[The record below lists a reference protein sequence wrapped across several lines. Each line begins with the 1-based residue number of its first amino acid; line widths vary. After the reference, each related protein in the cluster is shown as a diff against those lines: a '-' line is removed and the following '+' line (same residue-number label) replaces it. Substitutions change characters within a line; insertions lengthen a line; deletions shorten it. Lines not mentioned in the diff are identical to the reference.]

1 MAVARMQR
9 EKIQS
14 GLKKDKRFENK
25 GGVRVLH

>member
-1 MAVARMQR
+1 MAVVRMQR

-14 GLKKDKRFENK
+14 GLKKDKRSEGK